1 MLKKIFLCM
10 IVLIYLAA
18 HDGAD
23 RRVKYKKELKEC
35 KSLALLCLYIN
46 NIETCSCEGYMCR
59 IESRGNI
66 RNIFET
72 FLLTNRDHSTGQN
85 SFDELIKRKK
95 TKYPTKNPYIELIES
110 LDKSNSTIDL
120 LIPLVDIL
128 DLVIIAIVSS
138 DYLIYFF

>member
-1 MLKKIFLCM
+1 MLKNEILSM
-10 IVLIYLAA
+10 LVLMYLAI

-35 KSLALLCLYIN
+35 KSLALLCLYEK
-46 NIETCSCEGYMCR
+46 NIETCSVEGYMCR
-59 IESRGNI
+59 HKSRGNL
-66 RNIFET
+66 RNMFET
-72 FLLTNRDHSTGQN
+72 FLFTNRDHSMGQN

-128 DLVIIAIVSS
+128 DLLIIAIVSS